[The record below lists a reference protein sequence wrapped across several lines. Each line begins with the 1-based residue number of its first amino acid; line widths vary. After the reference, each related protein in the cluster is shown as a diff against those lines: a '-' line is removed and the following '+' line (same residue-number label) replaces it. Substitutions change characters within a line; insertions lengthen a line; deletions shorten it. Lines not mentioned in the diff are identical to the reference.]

1 MIYFRSIGYMGRLG
15 NQMFQLAAAIGIANE
30 KGFDVGI
37 PIENCT
43 REMGNGPIDPKT
55 GLHINVKCDLLD
67 CFNIPS
73 KYLIPFSEV
82 KPQYIYYE
90 GDFKFNPQVLSLN
103 PNTDLSGYFQTE
115 RYFKK
120 YREEIL
126 GIFTFK
132 EEYEGKARNF
142 LLEKVYPLASGK
154 NIVSLHVRRGDYTLY
169 PNHHP
174 VCSDEYYQSAMGNF
188 DIKNSIFLVFSD
200 DIEWCK
206 KKFEGDNFIFSD
218 SNNPYVDLAIMSM
231 CDHYIIANSSFSWW
245 GAWLN
250 RSEGKKVIAPSR
262 WFGPAMNKDIS
273 EIYCE
278 EWKII

>member
-15 NQMFQLAAAIGIANE
+15 NQMFQFSSAIGIAKE
-30 KGFDVGI
+30 RGFGIGI

-43 REMGNGPIDPKT
+43 REIGNGPIDLET
-55 GLHINVKCDLLD
+55 GFPMNVKCDLLD

-73 KYLIPFSEV
+73 KYLIPFSEI
-82 KPQYIYYE
+82 KPRYIYYE
-90 GDFKFNPQVLSLN
+90 NDFKFNPQVLTLN
-103 PNTDLSGYFQTE
+103 PNTDLSGYFQSE
-115 RYFKK
+115 KYFKK

-126 GIFTFK
+126 NIFTFK
-132 EEYEGKARNF
+132 ERYEEESRNF
-142 LLEKVYPLASGK
+142 ILEKIHPVSSGR

-174 VCSDEYYQSAMGNF
+174 VCSDEYYQSAIRRF
-188 DIKNSIFLVFSD
+188 DLRNSIFLVFSD

-218 SNNPYVDLAIMSM
+218 TNNPYVDLAIMSM
-231 CDHYIIANSSFSWW
+231 CDHHIIANSSFSWW

-250 RSEGKKVIAPSR
+250 KSEDKRVIAPSR
-262 WFGPAMNKDIS
+262 WLGPAIDKDTS

-278 EWKII
+278 GWEII